1 MEEGENSSLNG
12 CTDAGNHPTASAGFI
27 GPMTAVLVLDLLVI
41 VGNSLVV
48 TAVFTHGKLR
58 RSTTNRFI
66 VSLAV
71 ADLMVG
77 LLVLP
82 FSSANEVSYTTRLR
96 KFLFYLLNSS
106 EKDQPI
112 LII

>member
-1 MEEGENSSLNG
+1 VV
-12 CTDAGNHPTASAGFI
+12 A
-27 GPMTAVLVLDLLVI
+27 AVV

-48 TAVFTHGKLR
+48 TAVFTHAKLR

-66 VSLAV
+66 VSLAA

-82 FSSANEVSYTTRLR
+82 FSSANEVSTVVTTCYTPQA
-96 KFLFYLLNSS
+96 K
-106 EKDQPI
+106 
-112 LII
+112 

>member
-1 MEEGENSSLNG
+1 MSGKINSTGLQRSEGGLG
-12 CTDAGNHPTASAGFI
+12 QDF
-27 GPMTAVLVLDLLVI
+27 LVV

-48 TAVFTHGKLR
+48 TAVFTHAKLR

-66 VSLAV
+66 VSLAI

-82 FSSANEVSYTTRLR
+82 FSSANEVGYH
-96 KFLFYLLNSS
+96 
-106 EKDQPI
+106 
-112 LII
+112 

>member
-1 MEEGENSSLNG
+1 MV
-12 CTDAGNHPTASAGFI
+12 ASVSEVTWCHTTCRCGDFPAYTERKVI
-27 GPMTAVLVLDLLVI
+27 DTLVV

-48 TAVFTHGKLR
+48 TAVFTHAKLR

-82 FSSANEVSYTTRLR
+82 FSSANEVGCN
-96 KFLFYLLNSS
+96 K
-106 EKDQPI
+106 
-112 LII
+112 

>member
-1 MEEGENSSLNG
+1 MERRWGEM
-12 CTDAGNHPTASAGFI
+12 H
-27 GPMTAVLVLDLLVI
+27 LVV

-48 TAVFTHGKLR
+48 TAVFTHAKLR
-58 RSTTNRFI
+58 RSATNRFI

-82 FSSANEVSYTTRLR
+82 FSSANEVGYACQISLQL
-96 KFLFYLLNSS
+96 KLN
-106 EKDQPI
+106 
-112 LII
+112 